1 MKSDSLPSNPEPSL
15 SRRDISLLALGVIL
29 VLAVYL
35 VASAALYRIGFPLDD
50 AWIHQTYARNLALRG
65 EWTFVPGQPSGG
77 GSTAPAWTILL
88 APGFWLGLAP
98 YVWAFLLGGLLLLG
112 LGIAVELILRR
123 VLVSYRPAFPWAGLL
138 FIFEWHMAWAAFS
151 GMETILHI
159 LLVVIACGMLLT
171 GSRRY
176 LVMGIVCGA
185 SVWVR
190 PDGLT
195 LLGPLGLAVVFG
207 ESGFSSRLKGFF
219 RLGIGFLSLFAP
231 YLLFNLLVAGMPM
244 PNTFYAKQAEYA
256 AWQASPP
263 AEKLLAL
270 SLQFFVGVAIVLLPG
285 FLQAVSGA
293 VRKRDWRLILV
304 VVWVIGYI
312 GLYVSRL
319 PLYQH
324 GRYIMPAMAVYLL
337 VAAMGWLENSLRPRR
352 QAIRFVAV
360 MMLVVLALAFAFGS
374 YSYGMDVAL
383 IESQMVD
390 TALWAAE
397 NIPAGDLVAA
407 HDIGALGYFSQ
418 VSILDLAGLISPEV
432 IPIMTADAQLAAYMD
447 AGGVEFFIA
456 FSGWR
461 PALAARGEA
470 LYSTGSRFVPR
481 SELGSMTVY
490 RWLKP

>member
-1 MKSDSLPSNPEPSL
+1 
-15 SRRDISLLALGVIL
+15 
-29 VLAVYL
+29 
-35 VASAALYRIGFPLDD
+35 
-50 AWIHQTYARNLALRG
+50 
-65 EWTFVPGQPSGG
+65 
-77 GSTAPAWTILL
+77 
-88 APGFWLGLAP
+88 
-98 YVWAFLLGGLLLLG
+98 
-112 LGIAVELILRR
+112 
-123 VLVSYRPAFPWAGLL
+123 
-138 FIFEWHMAWAAFS
+138 
-151 GMETILHI
+151 
-159 LLVVIACGMLLT
+159 
-171 GSRRY
+171 
-176 LVMGIVCGA
+176 
-185 SVWVR
+185 
-190 PDGLT
+190 
-195 LLGPLGLAVVFG
+195 
-207 ESGFSSRLKGFF
+207 
-219 RLGIGFLSLFAP
+219 
-231 YLLFNLLVAGMPM
+231 
-244 PNTFYAKQAEYA
+244 
-256 AWQASPP
+256 
-263 AEKLLAL
+263 LLAL